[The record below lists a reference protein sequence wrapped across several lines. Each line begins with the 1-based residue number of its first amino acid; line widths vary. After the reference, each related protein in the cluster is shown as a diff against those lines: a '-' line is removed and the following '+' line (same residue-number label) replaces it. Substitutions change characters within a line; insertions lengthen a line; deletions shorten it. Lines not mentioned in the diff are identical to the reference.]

1 MVQKKID
8 YNKIKYIFFDFDGVI
23 VDTEKIHIDS
33 FNEVLNK
40 YNISITKKEYF
51 DKYLSYDDKRC
62 FQEVFLVKL
71 NKKLSG
77 SEIKLLINKKT
88 KILMKKIKHKL
99 IVYPDTLK
107 FINFI
112 KENFPKIK
120 FCIVSGA
127 LREEIVYILNKLKI
141 KKYFS
146 FIISAEDVKKGKP
159 DPEPFIKAR
168 KMAQKNL
175 SKKLNKKEVIVIEDS
190 VNGIKSAKKLGFIV
204 VAVAH
209 SYAINILKKIH
220 NVLVIKKLTELCY

>member
-1 MVQKKID
+1 MIKKID

-23 VDTEKIHIDS
+23 VDTEKLHFDS
-33 FNEVLNK
+33 FNKTLSDYKIN
-40 YNISITKKEYF
+40 ITKKEYF
-51 DKYLSYDDKRC
+51 DKYLAYDDKQC
-62 FQEVFLVKL
+62 FREVFLTKL
-71 NKKLSG
+71 AKKLSE
-77 SEIKLLINKKT
+77 SEIKLLVNKKT

-99 IVYPDTLK
+99 IVYPDALK

-112 KENFPKIK
+112 KENFSKIK

-146 FIISAEDVKKGKP
+146 FIIAAQDVKKGKP
-159 DPEPFIKAR
+159 APEPFIKA
-168 KMAQKNL
+168 KQMAQKKL
-175 SKKLNKKEVIVIEDS
+175 RKKLNKKEVMIIEDS
-190 VNGIKSAKKLGFIV
+190 VNGIKSAKKSGFIV

-220 NVLVIKKLTELCY
+220 NVLVVKKLTELYS